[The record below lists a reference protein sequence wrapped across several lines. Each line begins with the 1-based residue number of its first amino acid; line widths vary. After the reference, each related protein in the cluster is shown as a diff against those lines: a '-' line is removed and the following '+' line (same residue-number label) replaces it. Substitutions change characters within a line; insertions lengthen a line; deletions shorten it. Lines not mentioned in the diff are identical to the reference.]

1 MCTKL
6 LVIEKYLDFKLEHK
20 LGVFEVGRSI
30 CHERPANMES
40 FAFLFNV
47 RNIPFR
53 EIKHNSRAM
62 GIISELDCFFCFFG
76 GWDILGEKF
85 VCFKILFRLFEAVW
99 ETFVRWIAAFPWGSL
114 RKTVIIFMEFSIGGV
129 SMENNICFFHILFQ
143 IKYASLAKF

>member
-1 MCTKL
+1 MCAKSSN
-6 LVIEKYLDFKLEHK
+6 IEQYLDFKLEHK

-62 GIISELDCFFCFFG
+62 GIISELDCFCFCFF
-76 GWDILGEKF
+76 GWDILGGKF

-99 ETFVRWIAAFPWGSL
+99 ETFFR
-114 RKTVIIFMEFSIGGV
+114 
-129 SMENNICFFHILFQ
+129 
-143 IKYASLAKF
+143 